1 MMSETQQLMADFA
14 RTGSETAFKE
24 LVRRYTDLVYSV
36 AIRLVNGD
44 TQLAQDV
51 TQTVFIDLA
60 KMAGKLSPEV
70 LLGGWLHRH
79 SCFVA
84 ATLLRGEKRR
94 RIRERQAL
102 EMKALNDQP
111 EPAMA
116 HLAPI
121 LDDAINQLQD
131 EDRMAIVLRYFE
143 KAEFR
148 IVGQALGITDDAAR
162 MRVSRALDK
171 LQLTLKAR
179 GVTLTA
185 AGLGTVL
192 AASAVTSAP
201 AGMAL
206 GMASTTLAGLGP
218 SSAATLLKIVTMTKL
233 QMGII
238 GTVVLAGVLTPL
250 ALNHKAQIKLKEQ
263 DALMRQQ
270 ADQLAE
276 LAAENSRLSNVVNR
290 VNEPGREDPREL
302 LKLRGEVGVLKRQIA
317 AANSQLDQAKRQVP
331 TRTPT
336 DTAEE
341 QKQVLFGKMGYT
353 KGWMMAFAI
362 FASKNQGQMPTN
374 FDQAAAFLPDETR
387 AQTNFIPDQYE
398 LMYQGSLNDLTNAQ
412 SVIVLR
418 EKDALQDPD
427 GGAHRAYGFADGHSE
442 IHKAVDGN
450 FETWEQQHLVLPPN
464 PPSGH

>member
-201 AGMAL
+201 AGLAL

-387 AQTNFIPDQYE
+387 TQTNFIPDQYE

>member
-121 LDDAINQLQD
+121 LDAAINQLQD

-201 AGMAL
+201 AGLAL

-387 AQTNFIPDQYE
+387 TQTNFIPDQYE